1 MPLVAIKCAY
11 FTVFADACS
20 ASVGLQSLVDM
31 FVPVFWW
38 QLYLCFGGNYM
49 RDEHRLYD
57 CAYYMLN
64 LQCQGR
70 PALPLRH
77 KGLLQFC
84 VATIAEDFLGI
95 VGD

>member
-1 MPLVAIKCAY
+1 MQRFCSIAKPGRHVCPCVLVAVTCGMGIDCM
-11 FTVFADACS
+11 TVH
-20 ASVGLQSLVDM
+20 VT
-31 FVPVFWW
+31 
-38 QLYLCFGGNYM
+38 
-49 RDEHRLYD
+49 
-57 CAYYMLN
+57 MLN
-64 LQCQGR
+64 LRCQGR